1 MVEDN
6 TAFSVFQDYLRTLS
20 SEHKSVDKT
29 VDEVKDVLVP
39 TGCDQ
44 QDTSLTSP
52 QGNAEHTIG
61 GDLEVIEAA
70 DNGGVCDRESE
81 VVNPTQVG
89 QAQLNVDGT
98 SEGRS
103 YLAGGTKRVDEFK
116 EETLEVKTAMESY
129 RMEQLLL
136 EEKLSEEIHRK
147 EVHLLCSITVTV
159 VMCSYIDT
167 G

>member
-20 SEHKSVDKT
+20 SEHKSVDMT

-44 QDTSLTSP
+44 QDTSLASP
-52 QGNAEHTIG
+52 QGDT
-61 GDLEVIEAA
+61 GDAIEAA
-70 DNGGVCDRESE
+70 DNSGVFDRESE
-81 VVNPTQVG
+81 VINPTQVG

-103 YLAGGTKRVDEFK
+103 CLAGGTKRVDEFK
-116 EETLEVKTAMESY
+116 EETLEVKTAMERY

-147 EVHLLCSITVTV
+147 EVPLLCTFTVTV
-159 VMCSYIDT
+159 VMCSYIDK